1 MSEMSSPR
9 PRRPPVR
16 PGFDPAKQPA
26 SPADA
31 GLLPVAAAELT
42 PHALRARLSSHAA
55 WRVDLPGDNDTRY
68 PGREGPPV
76 YAAVLVPMVARAD
89 GVSML
94 LTRRATHLH
103 DHAGQISF
111 PGGRIETTDASPIDA
126 ALREAEEEIGLPRQW
141 VEVLG
146 CMPTYATATGFSIT
160 PVVSLVAPGFTLVPD
175 ESEVAE
181 IFEVP
186 LAFLMNPSNHR
197 LYSVDLP
204 EGRRR
209 QYYGMPWGDYFIW
222 GATAGML
229 RNLYHLLAPVVQG
242 GGHPSAGDPGTG
254 HPDAADSTPGQPVI
268 AAKC

>member
-1 MSEMSSPR
+1 MSETSSPR

-16 PGFDPAKQPA
+16 PGFDPAKQA
-26 SPADA
+26 GLPADA
-31 GLLPVAAAELT
+31 GLSAVAAAELT
-42 PHALRARLSSHAA
+42 PEALRARLSEHAA
-55 WRVDLPGDNDTRY
+55 WCVDLPGDNDTRY
-68 PGREGPPV
+68 PGREGTPV
-76 YAAVLVPMVARAD
+76 YAAVLVPMVARPE

-94 LTRRATHLH
+94 LTRRASHLH

-126 ALREAEEEIGLPRQW
+126 ALREAEEEIGLARQW

-160 PVVSLVAPGFTLVPD
+160 PVVSLVTPGFSLVPD

-197 LYSVDLP
+197 LYTVDLP

-229 RNLYHLLAPVVQG
+229 RNLYHLLAPVA
-242 GGHPSAGDPGTG
+242 PGDGR
-254 HPDAADSTPGQPVI
+254 STAGQPGAGTPI
-268 AAKC
+268 APVKC